1 MPRQPALGFSLSFHH
16 PFNRAGGCTSNVGQ
30 ETKMPILSTYVNS
43 NFGGSISSEEA
54 DQLAFAVFCS
64 LDYLPEIVRAE
75 IWDRARIASEFASL
89 AQEGYI
95 AATTSAHEI
104 PDYWSATIDRF
115 LSGKLVID
123 YDFRARLK
131 Q

>member
-1 MPRQPALGFSLSFHH
+1 
-16 PFNRAGGCTSNVGQ
+16 
-30 ETKMPILSTYVNS
+30 MPILSTYVKS
-43 NFGGSISSEEA
+43 IFGGSISSEEA
-54 DQLAFAVFCS
+54 DQWAFAVFCT
-64 LDYLPEIVRAE
+64 LDYLPETVRNE

-95 AATTSAHEI
+95 AAVTPAHET

-115 LSGKLVID
+115 LSGALVID
-123 YDFRARLK
+123 CDFRARLK

>member
-1 MPRQPALGFSLSFHH
+1 MNGKNGTPQVETPEPFHVSPFTLS
-16 PFNRAGGCTSNVGQ
+16 
-30 ETKMPILSTYVNS
+30 IYVNS
-43 NFGGSISSEEA
+43 NFGGSISLEDA
-54 DQLAFAVFCS
+54 DQLAFAAFCTA
-64 LDYLPEIVRAE
+64 DYFPETVRNE

-95 AATTSAHEI
+95 AAATPAHKT

-115 LSGKLVID
+115 LSGALVID